1 MPKFTDHEKETIY
14 EALLTKGKELFTTY
28 GLKKTSLDMI
38 VDACGIAK
46 GSFYKFFESKE
57 ELYFRILEREE
68 TFRDA
73 LLVDLQSSELPAR
86 EALRDLLK
94 ASFDHVAG
102 NPILLQLHQRDEYEM
117 LIRKLP
123 KEMLAEHI
131 QKDNAASMAWI
142 TEWQQRGRLI
152 ERSPEVIVG
161 VIRAL
166 VLLSLRQKEIG
177 AELADEVMDLLIE
190 ATADRLTRSS
200 H

>member
-14 EALLTKGKELFTTY
+14 KTLLIKGKDLFTTY
-28 GLKKTSLDMI
+28 GLKKTSLDLI

-68 TFRDA
+68 AFRDT
-73 LLVDLQSSELPAR
+73 LLAELQSSPLPAR
-86 EALRDLLK
+86 EALRNMLK
-94 ASFDHVAG
+94 ASFAHIAG
-102 NPILLQLHQRDEYEM
+102 NPFLLQLHQRDEYEM

-123 KEMLAEHI
+123 KKMLAEHI
-131 QKDNAASMAWI
+131 QKDNAAAIAWI
-142 TEWQQRGRLI
+142 TDWQQKGRLI

-161 VIRAL
+161 VIRSL

-177 AELADEVMDLLIE
+177 EDLADEVMDLLIE
-190 ATADRLTRSS
+190 ATADRLTRNSQ
-200 H
+200 

>member
-14 EALLTKGKELFTTY
+14 ETLLIKGKDLFTTY
-28 GLKKTSLDMI
+28 GLKKTSLDLI

-68 TFRDA
+68 AFRDTLFA
-73 LLVDLQSSELPAR
+73 ELQSSPLPAR
-86 EALRDLLK
+86 EALRNMLK
-94 ASFDHVAG
+94 ASFAHIAG
-102 NPILLQLHQRDEYEM
+102 NPFLLQLHQRDEYEM

-123 KEMLAEHI
+123 KKMLAEHI
-131 QKDNAASMAWI
+131 QKDNAAAIAWI
-142 TEWQQRGRLI
+142 TDWQQKGRLI

-161 VIRAL
+161 VIRSL

-177 AELADEVMDLLIE
+177 EDLADEVMDLLIE
-190 ATADRLTRSS
+190 ATADRLTRNSQ
-200 H
+200 

>member
-14 EALLTKGKELFTTY
+14 ETLLIKGKDLFTTY
-28 GLKKTSLDMI
+28 GLKKTSLDLI

-68 TFRDA
+68 AFRDT
-73 LLVDLQSSELPAR
+73 LLAELQSSPLPAR
-86 EALRDLLK
+86 EALRNMLK
-94 ASFDHVAG
+94 ASFAHIAG
-102 NPILLQLHQRDEYEM
+102 NPFLLQLHQRDEYEM

-123 KEMLAEHI
+123 NKMLAEHI
-131 QKDNAASMAWI
+131 QKDNAAAIAWI
-142 TEWQQRGRLI
+142 TDWQQKGRLI

-161 VIRAL
+161 VIRSL

-177 AELADEVMDLLIE
+177 EDLADEVMDLLIE
-190 ATADRLTRSS
+190 ATADRLTRNSQ
-200 H
+200 